1 MGACCD
7 NRSESAAGE
16 KRGPK
21 QIKSSY
27 AAQKLNVPEVDDA
40 KERARVEEIW
50 KKFDTNNSGV
60 LEKEQAKA
68 FLLEELTALTGTDPT
83 DDELERNF
91 NIIDED
97 ASGTLD
103 KEEVLKFLKGFG
115 LGFTLRNLMRSE
127 AGQVEA

>member
-1 MGACCD
+1 M
-7 NRSESAAGE
+7 
-16 KRGPK
+16 
-21 QIKSSY
+21 
-27 AAQKLNVPEVDDA
+27 KLPEVDDA

-50 KKFDTNNSGV
+50 KIYDTNNSGV
-60 LEKEQAKA
+60 LEKDQAKA
-68 FLLEELTALTGTDPT
+68 FLLDELKTMTGSEPT
-83 DDELERNF
+83 EDELERNF

-127 AGQVEA
+127 ADNK

>member
-1 MGACCD
+1 MPA
-7 NRSESAAGE
+7 
-16 KRGPK
+16 
-21 QIKSSY
+21 
-27 AAQKLNVPEVDDA
+27 VDDA

-50 KKFDTNNSGV
+50 KKFDTNKSGK
-60 LEKEQAKA
+60 LEKDQAKL
-68 FLLEELTALTGTDPT
+68 FLLEELASLTGAEPT

-97 ASGTLD
+97 ANGSLD

-127 AGQVEA
+127 AGQN

>member
-7 NRSESAAGE
+7 NRSESAAMQKG
-16 KRGPK
+16 GAK
-21 QIKSSY
+21 QLKSNYNAS
-27 AAQKLNVPEVDDA
+27 KLNMPAMDDA

-50 KKFDTNNSGV
+50 KKFDTNKSGK
-60 LEKEQAKA
+60 LEKDQAKL
-68 FLLEELTALTGTDPT
+68 FLLEELASLTGAEPT

-97 ASGTLD
+97 ANGSLD

-127 AGQVEA
+127 AGQN

>member
-1 MGACCD
+1 M
-7 NRSESAAGE
+7 
-16 KRGPK
+16 
-21 QIKSSY
+21 
-27 AAQKLNVPEVDDA
+27 
-40 KERARVEEIW
+40 
-50 KKFDTNNSGV
+50 
-60 LEKEQAKA
+60 
-68 FLLEELTALTGTDPT
+68 TGSDPT

-127 AGQVEA
+127 ADTKNKA

>member
-7 NRSESAAGE
+7 NRSEVAGQKE
-16 KRGPK
+16 RNISSLQSKTAGK
-21 QIKSSY
+21 QMV
-27 AAQKLNVPEVDDA
+27 LPEVDDA
-40 KERARVEEIW
+40 AERARVEEIW
-50 KKFDTNNSGV
+50 KQFDVDGNGYLSRD
-60 LEKEQAKA
+60 EAKA
-68 FLLEELTALTGTDPT
+68 FLTVELKTLTGTDPT
-83 DDELERNF
+83 EDELERNF

-127 AGQVEA
+127 VSQGAI

>member
-7 NRSESAAGE
+7 NRSEAAG
-16 KRGPK
+16 KKGGLK

-27 AAQKLNVPEVDDA
+27 GAQKLNMPEVDDA

-50 KKFDTNNSGV
+50 KKYDTNNSGV
-60 LEKEQAKA
+60 LEKDQGKA
-68 FLLEELTALTGTDPT
+68 FLMAELSSMTGVAPGDE
-83 DDELERNF
+83 ELERNF

-97 ASGTLD
+97 ASGSLD

>member
-1 MGACCD
+1 M
-7 NRSESAAGE
+7 
-16 KRGPK
+16 
-21 QIKSSY
+21 
-27 AAQKLNVPEVDDA
+27 KLPEVDDA

-50 KKFDTNNSGV
+50 KIYDTNNSGV

-68 FLLEELTALTGTDPT
+68 FLLDELKTMTGSEPT
-83 DDELERNF
+83 EDELERNF

-127 AGQVEA
+127 ADNK